1 MVDPS
6 SGATPSPSQSTA
18 ETARRG
24 LYYALRTGAAA
35 GVATAIWQ
43 SLHLDRGWWIAVSA
57 VVVIQPDRSATLA
70 KSVNRVLGT
79 LIGAATATLAA
90 SFLVLNPAT
99 AAIVVGLTVALA
111 WWSPNLREPL
121 PLAAITAVLVFTLD
135 DQQQSLIVGIWR
147 TLEIIAGVAIGLGI
161 SAIPLPGETRRC

>member
-6 SGATPSPSQSTA
+6 SVVTPSPSQSTA
-18 ETARRG
+18 ETVRRG

-35 GVATAIWQ
+35 GVATEIWQ

-70 KSVNRVLGT
+70 KSVNRILGT

-99 AAIVVGLTVALA
+99 AAIVVALTVALV

-135 DQQQSLIVGIWR
+135 DQQQSLTVGLWR
-147 TLEIIAGVAIGLGI
+147 ALEIIAGVAIGLGI
-161 SAIPLPGETRRC
+161 SAIPLPGEIRRS